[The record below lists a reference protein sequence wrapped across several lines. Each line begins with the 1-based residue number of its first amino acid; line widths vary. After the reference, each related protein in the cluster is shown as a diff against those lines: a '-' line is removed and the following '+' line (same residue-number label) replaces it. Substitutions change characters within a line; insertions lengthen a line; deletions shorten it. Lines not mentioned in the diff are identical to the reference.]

1 VRFGVMTTDEKLNRD
16 LQKKV
21 AEMRRFAFAEQDAP
35 VIEAQQ
41 RVIENATE
49 PLDPVILAVDVGPM
63 RYKRILGKM
72 LEAERK

>member
-1 VRFGVMTTDEKLNRD
+1 
-16 LQKKV
+16 
-21 AEMRRFAFAEQDAP
+21 MRRFAFAEQDAP